1 MADWSTT
8 QMICPIAHLPN
19 ELLVEIVEHL
29 EDPYS
34 GRRSDLYNVCLV
46 SKQIARVAQS
56 ILWRNVVLSGA
67 RARGSEHHPPGHA
80 VALIRAATTAA
91 RAVKRLTLRYLAAD
105 VPLRLEALAAEL
117 PNVEHLR
124 LHAVGRVDMTEVAL
138 FSNLSR
144 LYIYSV
150 DVSLSDPV
158 FFPRLASLSFES
170 AGLVSYLDSEWAFE
184 AATLPA
190 LRHLR
195 FECCRVSADE
205 GPGWPYRIPHLPQPI
220 VDQLESLQT
229 DVGLLHSLSGRP
241 LPRRS
246 DSRQPLPTLFHAW
259 PIFLKGDYVSSRT
272 DVRNLQIARVGDGG
286 ARYIDRVFSAFPS
299 LRLLLLPTPTPS
311 IQPSIH
317 KATADLNAVDLHAVE
332 QRCRLHGVELRLY
345 GPVGPLDGPVVP
357 EFTAYLRE
365 DAAAAAGSEQ

>member
-34 GRRSDLYNVCLV
+34 GRRSDLYNACLV

-56 ILWRNVVLSGA
+56 ILWRNLVLSGA

-117 PNVEHLR
+117 PNVEHLQ

-190 LRHLR
+190 IRHLR
-195 FECCRVSADE
+195 FECCR
-205 GPGWPYRIPHLPQPI
+205 
-220 VDQLESLQT
+220 
-229 DVGLLHSLSGRP
+229 
-241 LPRRS
+241 
-246 DSRQPLPTLFHAW
+246 
-259 PIFLKGDYVSSRT
+259 
-272 DVRNLQIARVGDGG
+272 IARVGDGG

-345 GPVGPLDGPVVP
+345 APVGPLDGPVVP

>member
-34 GRRSDLYNVCLV
+34 GRRSDLYNACLV
-46 SKQIARVAQS
+46 SKQFARVAQS
-56 ILWRNVVLSGA
+56 ILWRTPWNRWGEHGA
-67 RARGSEHHPPGHA
+67 DPVGYA
-80 VALIRAATTAA
+80 VTLMRTAATAA
-91 RAVKRLTLRYLAAD
+91 RAVKSLTLRYLAAD

-205 GPGWPYRIPHLPQPI
+205 GPGWPYRIPHL
-220 VDQLESLQT
+220 
-229 DVGLLHSLSGRP
+229 
-241 LPRRS
+241 RS
-246 DSRQPLPTLFHAW
+246 
-259 PIFLKGDYVSSRT
+259 SSST
-272 DVRNLQIARVGDGG
+272 NWK
-286 ARYIDRVFSAFPS
+286 YS
-299 LRLLLLPTPTPS
+299 
-311 IQPSIH
+311 
-317 KATADLNAVDLHAVE
+317 K
-332 QRCRLHGVELRLY
+332 
-345 GPVGPLDGPVVP
+345 
-357 EFTAYLRE
+357 
-365 DAAAAAGSEQ
+365 